1 MYVASPYKHLYM
13 FNSSSAVGQPEQQGD
28 SQLVTVKDVCE
39 WLANSNM
46 SQYVDAF
53 KEEQVDGGLLA
64 DLDEGDLRDLGVVKS
79 LHLKKIL
86 RKIKEMKK

>member
-1 MYVASPYKHLYM
+1 M
-13 FNSSSAVGQPEQQGD
+13 
-28 SQLVTVKDVCE
+28 TVEDVCE
-39 WLANSNM
+39 WLTNSNM
-46 SQYVDAF
+46 SQYVDTF

-64 DLDEGDLRDLGVVKS
+64 DLDEEALRDLGVVKS